1 MGNIKYK
8 PEVEFGYIEIFFKK
22 LGIQTVDYSKYDDDR
37 FITYNEIID
46 YLIAEDNLDL
56 VKTIKLNIIS
66 GIDINTT
73 LINIITDFSPY
84 LETYLETL
92 YFYFDTDL
100 INSYK

>member
-1 MGNIKYK
+1 MGNIKFK
-8 PEVEFGYIEIFFKK
+8 PEIEFEYIKMFFNK
-22 LGIQTVDYSKYDDDR
+22 LGIQSVDYSKYDDDR

-46 YLIAEDNLDL
+46 YLLAEDNLDL
-56 VKTIKLNIIS
+56 IKTIKLNLIS

-73 LINIITDFSPY
+73 LINVIIDFSPY
-84 LETYLETL
+84 LNNYIETL